1 MRPFAGPPLPRL
13 VRRDVLRRAA
23 ACKKAARGSAEERW
37 PDRSL
42 NFLIRGDRLKFCR
55 LHLCLRPAG
64 RFRVGRISLSANR
77 TCEGARSRPAQGPG
91 TPARHALAS
100 FVFWEG
106 SNHFGRV
113 AEPRSESHASF
124 HRPKAVHGQSYDSRI
139 SPRVATAR
147 AGQLVAAPDARPF
160 VGPALPRLGSA
171 RRVAS
176 RCWNRKAARR
186 VSSQS
191 VGPTALLL
199 F

>member
-1 MRPFAGPPLPRL
+1 M
-13 VRRDVLRRAA
+13 
-23 ACKKAARGSAEERW
+23 KS
-37 PDRSL
+37 
-42 NFLIRGDRLKFCR
+42 CR

-64 RFRVGRISLSANR
+64 RFGVGRISFGATR
-77 TCEGARSRPAQGPG
+77 TWEGARSRPAQGPG
-91 TPARHALAS
+91 TRARHAPAS

-124 HRPKAVHGQSYDSRI
+124 HRPKAVHCQSYDSRI
-139 SPRVATAR
+139 PPRVATAR

-176 RCWNRKAARR
+176 RCWNPKAARR
-186 VSSQS
+186 LSSRS
-191 VGPTALLL
+191 VGPPEVPDTSPSRRTLSISGSAVCLRR
-199 F
+199 